1 MLSLFIGIQ
10 WLGIIVLGVEICY
23 IFRQR
28 SSRRQ
33 QLLLCINIAT
43 LVNFVGYL
51 MELQATSREL
61 ALQAVKFLYL
71 GKTFIIIGM
80 FFFVLEQYQIRC
92 PRIVTALLCSVHIGV
107 SVLVLTCDKQRLYYS
122 SIDFVDEGYFPH
134 LVLGHGI
141 MYNVHS
147 LFIAVYLILILTFSI
162 RRYRTA
168 GNLRERKRI
177 IYMSMITVVSA
188 AGLLMFL
195 SGKTGGY
202 DTTLP
207 AYLISTLC
215 LLVCMIRYDLLDT
228 LALAKDN
235 VIDEFADGLAVL
247 DSDDQLIYTNPQV
260 QRIYPLL
267 AGNEYGAVIRELEN
281 AGSKREKIFREEYVY
296 EVHKKDIVRNG
307 FRYGRMYVVS
317 DVTENYNYMLDLKR
331 QTEIAEQANRAKSD
345 FLAKMSHEIRTPINA
360 VLGMNEMVLRESNQ
374 EEIRTYAVDIKSS
387 ANALLSIINDILDSS
402 KIESGKLQILPAEYQ
417 LDSLLN
423 DVFHMMYVKA
433 TEKDLRL
440 DIFVDEKLPN
450 GLYGDDVRIRQVL
463 VNLLNNAVKYTPEGT
478 VTLAV
483 SGEVQDGEAVLHIE
497 VRDTGIGIKEE
508 DLPKLYAA
516 FERIEE
522 SRNRGIEGTG
532 LGMSI
537 VIELLNMM
545 GSRLEVSSVYG
556 EGSVFSFD
564 LRQPVVHAEAI
575 GNYQERAKQY
585 QQTTEYHTA
594 FLAPE
599 AKVLVV
605 DDNEMNRKV
614 FRSLLKQTKIQVTD
628 VESGQQCLECIA
640 QEHYDIIFLDHMM
653 PDMDGVETL
662 HRMKRQEDNLC
673 KDVPV
678 VILTANAV
686 TGAKEYYL
694 EEGFD
699 EFLSKPIVPEK
710 MEHMIQLLLPEEY
723 VLTGESLPDQRM
735 EAGAAEDSEAALP
748 ELEEFDWE
756 YARMHIPD
764 DGMLR
769 EMLGDI
775 YRTLDRDRAELEEL
789 AERIQEDEAL
799 ERYRI
804 RVHAL
809 KSTMAMV
816 GALLLSRLARM
827 LEVAAKEED
836 RDRIRLLHPILAE
849 EMQKHRE
856 RLAALFGQE
865 DHRQEITEEDLP
877 QIRSFF
883 YMLENALKERD
894 YSTADYL
901 MEQLDQYCFRGA
913 LKNSMEQLKEQILNL
928 EAQSALATIEGMIG
942 FIEEA

>member
-10 WLGIIVLGVEICY
+10 WLGILILGVEICY
-23 IFRQR
+23 ILRQR
-28 SSRRQ
+28 SSRLQ
-33 QLLLCINIAT
+33 VLLLCINIAT

-51 MELQATSREL
+51 MELQATTMEL
-61 ALQAVKFLYL
+61 AVQAVKFIYL
-71 GKTFIIIGM
+71 GKPFIILGM
-80 FFFVLEQYQIRC
+80 FFFMLEQYQIKC
-92 PRIVTALLCSVHIGV
+92 PRLLTALLCGMHIGV
-107 SVLVLTCDKQRLYYS
+107 SILVLTCEKQSLFYS
-122 SIDFVDEGYFPH
+122 SISFVDEGYFPH
-134 LVLGHGI
+134 LVLGHG
-141 MYNVHS
+141 MVYNVYT
-147 LFIAVYLILILTFSI
+147 LYIIVYLALILIFGAI
-162 RRYRTA
+162 KYRRS
-168 GNLRERKRI
+168 GNLRERKKI
-177 IYMSMITVVSA
+177 IYMSLIGVVSVV
-188 AGLLMFL
+188 GLLSFL
-195 SGKTGGY
+195 SGRTGGY

-207 AYLISTLC
+207 AYVISTLC
-215 LLVCMIRYDLLDT
+215 LLLCMMRYDLLDT

-281 AGSKREKIFREEYVY
+281 AGSKREKIFREEHVY

-360 VLGMNEMVLRESNQ
+360 VLGMNEMVLRESDQ

-450 GLYGDDVRIRQVL
+450 GLYGDDVRIRQIL

-585 QQTTEYHTA
+585 QQTSEYHTA

-662 HRMKRQEDNLC
+662 HRMKQQEDNLC

-710 MEHMIQLLLPEEY
+710 MEHMIQMLLPEEY
-723 VLTGESLPDQRM
+723 VLTGESVSDQRV
-735 EAGAAEDSEAALP
+735 EAGAAGDSEAALP

-804 RVHAL
+804 QVHAL

-856 RLAALFGQE
+856 RLAALFDQE
-865 DHRQEITEEDLP
+865 DRQEITEEDLP

-883 YMLENALKERD
+883 YMLENALEERD

-901 MEQLDQYCFRGA
+901 MEQLDQYCFQGA

-928 EAQSALATIEGMIG
+928 EAQSALSTIEGMIG
-942 FIEEA
+942 FIEEV

>member
-10 WLGIIVLGVEICY
+10 WLGIIVLGIEICY
-23 IFRQR
+23 IFQQR

-33 QLLLCINIAT
+33 LLLLCINIAT

-51 MELQATSREL
+51 MELQATSMEL
-61 ALQAVKFLYL
+61 AVQAVKFLYL
-71 GKTFIIIGM
+71 GKPFIILCM

-92 PRIVTALLCSVHIGV
+92 PRMVTVLLCCVHIGV
-107 SVLVLTCDKQRLYYS
+107 SVLVLTCEKQQLYYS

-141 MYNVHS
+141 LYNVNT
-147 LFIAVYLILILTFSI
+147 LFIAAYLILILVFGI
-162 RRYRTA
+162 MRYRRA

-177 IYMSMITVVSA
+177 IYMSLIVVVSA
-188 AGLLMFL
+188 TGLLMFL
-195 SGKTGGY
+195 SGITGGY

-215 LLVCMIRYDLLDT
+215 LLICMMRYDLLDT
-228 LALAKDN
+228 LVLAKDN
-235 VIDEFADGLAVL
+235 VIDEFADGLVVL
-247 DSDDQLIYTNPQV
+247 GSGDELLYTNPQA
-260 QRIYPLL
+260 QRIYPAL
-267 AGNEYGAVIRELEN
+267 AGGDHAAVLTELES
-281 AGSKREKIFREEYVY
+281 AGASREKLFVQDRVY
-296 EVHKKDIVRNG
+296 EVREKDVVRNE

-317 DVTENYNYMLDLKR
+317 DVTENYNYMLDLKE
-331 QTEIAEQANRAKSD
+331 QTRIAEQANRAKSD

-360 VLGMNEMVLRESNQ
+360 VLGMNEMVLRESSQ
-374 EEIRTYAVDIKSS
+374 EEIRRYAVDIKDS

-402 KIESGKLQILPAEYQ
+402 KIESGKLQILPVEYQ

-440 DIFVDEKLPN
+440 DILVDEELPN
-450 GLYGDDVRIRQVL
+450 GLYGDDVRIRQIL

-483 SGEVQDGEAVLHIE
+483 SGSVQDGEALLHVE

-516 FERIEE
+516 YERIEE
-522 SRNRGIEGTG
+522 ERNRSIEGSG

-537 VIELLNMM
+537 VIELLKMM

-564 LRQPVVHAEAI
+564 LRQPVVQADPI
-575 GNYQERAKQY
+575 GNYQERAEQY
-585 QQTTEYHTA
+585 RQPEEYHTA
-594 FLAPE
+594 FMAPE

-640 QEHYDIIFLDHMM
+640 REHFDIIFLDHMM

-662 HRMKRQEDNLC
+662 HRMKQQKENQCR
-673 KDVPV
+673 DVPV

-686 TGAKEYYL
+686 TGAREYYMK
-694 EEGFD
+694 EGFD

-710 MEHMIQLLLPEEY
+710 MERMIRALLPEAY
-723 VLTGESLPDQRM
+723 ILS
-735 EAGAAEDSEAALP
+735 GAAMTAEECEALP
-748 ELEEFDWE
+748 ELEEFDWD

-764 DGMLR
+764 DAMLR

-775 YRTLDRDRAELEEL
+775 YRTMERDRLELEEL
-789 AERIQEDEAL
+789 AERISEPEAL

-804 RVHAL
+804 QVHAL
-809 KSTMAMV
+809 KSTMAAV
-816 GALLLSRLARM
+816 GAMLLSRLARI
-827 LEVAAKEED
+827 LEAAAKEGNI
-836 RDRIRLLHPILAE
+836 DRIRLLNPVLME
-849 EMQKHRE
+849 EMCKHRE
-856 RLAALFGQE
+856 RLAALFPQKSLQNVASE
-865 DHRQEITEEDLP
+865 DVP
-877 QIRSFF
+877 QI
-883 YMLENALKERD
+883 
-894 YSTADYL
+894 
-901 MEQLDQYCFRGA
+901 
-913 LKNSMEQLKEQILNL
+913 
-928 EAQSALATIEGMIG
+928 
-942 FIEEA
+942 